1 MSQAVILI
9 RDILICPE
17 CLKKNA
23 KIKRYEVTPK
33 GAKNLSLHLKM
44 KHDSIYKIS
53 IVENS
58 ASFELRTEK
67 R

>member
-17 CLKKNA
+17 CLKKG
-23 KIKRYEVTPK
+23 KVKRYLVSQQ

-53 IVENS
+53 IAENS

>member
-17 CLKKNA
+17 CFKKG
-23 KIKRYEVTPK
+23 KVKRYLVSQQ

-53 IVENS
+53 IAENS
-58 ASFELRTEK
+58 ASFELRTKK